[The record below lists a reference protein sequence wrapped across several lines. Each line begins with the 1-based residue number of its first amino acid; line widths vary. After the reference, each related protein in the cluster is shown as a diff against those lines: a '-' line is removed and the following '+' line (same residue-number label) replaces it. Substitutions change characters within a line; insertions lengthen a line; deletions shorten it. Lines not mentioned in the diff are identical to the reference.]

1 MRALKECSLTDVLTY
16 LPTYLP
22 THAQAL
28 KEWQKL
34 SRKGGADRLLA
45 GLRGLSDSLS
55 LPSPKQ
61 IKPPRLP
68 SLPKLPQLRLGH
80 LKQDATS
87 HVASVRSAL
96 GGRRASLP
104 HRAPTTV
111 V

>member
-1 MRALKECSLTDVLTY
+1 MTNLLTNV
-16 LPTYLP
+16 
-22 THAQAL
+22 QAL

-34 SRKGGADRLLA
+34 SRKGGANKLLA

-55 LPSPKQ
+55 LPSTRQ

-68 SLPKLPQLRLGH
+68 SLPKLQLPQLRLGH
-80 LKQDATS
+80 LKQDATKGAS
-87 HVASVRSAL
+87 HVASVRTAL

-104 HRAPTTV
+104 HRATTV